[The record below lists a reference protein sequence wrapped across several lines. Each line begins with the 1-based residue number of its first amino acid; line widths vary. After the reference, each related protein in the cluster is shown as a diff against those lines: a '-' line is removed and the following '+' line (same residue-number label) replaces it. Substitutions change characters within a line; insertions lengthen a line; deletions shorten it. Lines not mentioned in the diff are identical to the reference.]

1 MFAVNVE
8 GRTKTEILC
17 YKSFCFSKL
26 PYYRFKQNHV
36 IVDPGRNLWKY
47 FNIKLGF
54 HYLQGWRCAQKYF
67 DNFSYS
73 MSFYCSFAVHFCKS
87 VENFSIKRT
96 TRLKGSHSVP
106 NSFRYINRS
115 WTSRGF
121 WFCFFF
127 LNELSEKVEE
137 KAVGDIHVYLCICI
151 HMHFLL
157 WIYLWADKYCHV

>member
-54 HYLQGWRCAQKYF
+54 SLSPRMETCPKILWQFLLQYVIC
-67 DNFSYS
+67 

-96 TRLKGSHSVP
+96 TRLKGSHSVQ

-115 WTSRGF
+115 WTSR
-121 WFCFFF
+121 FFF
-127 LNELSEKVEE
+127 FKWTIRKSRGKSCGWYTCLLM
-137 KAVGDIHVYLCICI
+137 
-151 HMHFLL
+151 HMYTYAFSSMNLFMSR
-157 WIYLWADKYCHV
+157 